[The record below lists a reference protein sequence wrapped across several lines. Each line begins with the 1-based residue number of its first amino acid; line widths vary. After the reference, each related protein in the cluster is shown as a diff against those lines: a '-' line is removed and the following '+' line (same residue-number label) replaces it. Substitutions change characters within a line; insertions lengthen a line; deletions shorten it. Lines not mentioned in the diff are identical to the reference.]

1 VRVYNTKR
9 KNGCHERRLFTM
21 QVQKALCKFGKIVHR
36 LFAYFLS
43 SISVINYRNRS
54 LADNSFVYCADCG
67 GKAIIISTRVKF
79 KGSTLPVL
87 LRRGECLKTT
97 EKCHCPEGVADCRLQ
112 TLIYRGLFTQ
122 GRHYFMTSC
131 RE

>member
-1 VRVYNTKR
+1 
-9 KNGCHERRLFTM
+9 M
-21 QVQKALCKFGKIVHR
+21 QVQKALGKFGKIVHR

-97 EKCHCPEGVADCRLQ
+97 EKCHCPEGVADCRRLY
-112 TLIYRGLFTQ
+112 TEDYLSKEDII
-122 GRHYFMTSC
+122 S
-131 RE
+131 